1 MWSVFDVTK
10 KEQEIL
16 RIEQEAGVAGF
27 WDDYQNAQNIMQELG
42 KLKETVS
49 VWRGFQRDVEATLD
63 LVILSIEEHDN
74 SFEIQLEDDV
84 SRLNRLMA
92 HQEVLLTL
100 SGEYDDRPAILTIY
114 AGAGLSLIHI

>member
-74 SFEIQLEDDV
+74 SFKQTDRCPYTV
-84 SRLNRLMA
+84 SYTHLRAHETPEHRVCRL
-92 HQEVLLTL
+92 VL
-100 SGEYDDRPAILTIY
+100 
-114 AGAGLSLIHI
+114 